1 MIGAINGGLCKLS
14 SPLLLT
20 NLLVITKAVKRVIAC
35 SHIAM
40 SSQSASR
47 RSIQLCKEC
56 ARMKRIE
63 DAKSI
68 LNGCLR
74 SILVG
79 ALLML
84 LQTIT
89 AYGQTTQEIQQQ
101 IQQMKEHY
109 EQQIAALEKRIE
121 VLEQSNQAVAHA
133 VQKDTVTEAQL
144 RAATEAAVAAAQG
157 PKLTHGEIT
166 TIDQTEVANTPRYD
180 EVQDANVAVLK
191 LQEQAKAFE
200 FHGYLRSGTGL
211 NGEGGQMVT
220 FRAPGAGAKYRL
232 GNEAETYGEMI
243 FVNNWL
249 NPMHDPDK
257 AWMRSEVLIQADT
270 TQSNNYASTDNF
282 RFREAFIQMGNLIP
296 SQPMA
301 KFWAGERYYRRQNID
316 INDFYILD
324 MSGYGG
330 GVEDLNVKVG
340 MVALAYLTGAKEDIV
355 TNNGTYTKSNLDARL
370 YGVRALGGEVGF
382 WGDYSYAKG
391 GTLPSGE
398 LVPSVGG
405 YAFGVGH
412 ALKEWL
418 GGYNAISF
426 QYGVGAA
433 SNFSTG
439 VDDPTPYLPDAHTF
453 RFTESGVIQPNDSF
467 AVQPV
472 VVYQYQT
479 NGNHQDGSNTWLSLG
494 ARPVFFFTEHLSLAT
509 ELGLDRTSNGLGQYE
524 GWVRKFTIAP
534 QIGAG
539 RKFFSRPRLRM
550 FFTYANWSQG
560 LEGYVGTPVYKNK
573 TSGLSFGLQGES
585 WW

>member
-1 MIGAINGGLCKLS
+1 
-14 SPLLLT
+14 
-20 NLLVITKAVKRVIAC
+20 
-35 SHIAM
+35 
-40 SSQSASR
+40 
-47 RSIQLCKEC
+47 
-56 ARMKRIE
+56 MKRIE

-101 IQQMKEHY
+101 IQQMKEQY

-509 ELGLDRTSNGLGQYE
+509 EFGLDRTSNGLGQYE